1 MSALWS
7 TQNVG
12 NSMIVLIPCERA
24 HLARIHLL
32 NSAGSP
38 RWTKDPLI
46 TPTIGAWGYCFFMF

>member
-12 NSMIVLIPCERA
+12 NSMTVLIPCERA

-46 TPTIGAWGYCFFMF
+46 TPTIGA